1 VAVAATVDIVNQIVV
16 QADDTAAAAAAAG
29 GLAPGL
35 PPHDMKSLPA
45 AAGTSTRSDFSS
57 T

>member
-1 VAVAATVDIVNQIVV
+1 MAVAATVDIVNQIVV
-16 QADDTAAAAAAAG
+16 QADDTAAAAAG